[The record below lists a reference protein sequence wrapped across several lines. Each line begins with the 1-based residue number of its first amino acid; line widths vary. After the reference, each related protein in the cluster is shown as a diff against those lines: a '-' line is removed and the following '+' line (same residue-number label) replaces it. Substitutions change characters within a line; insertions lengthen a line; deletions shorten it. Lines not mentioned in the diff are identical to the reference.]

1 MKTLKYSLLAT
12 IALTL
17 NLGYAQEFNRYSL
30 NIKPLDI
37 KHTERSYLLMLNN
50 ESPTINQRLFDLGAK
65 SLQDSIEN
73 RASHKW
79 HRFLGYS
86 ALIGSIGSAVGG
98 SLVLSKY
105 NNNKIPADGLLYYHR
120 TLGITTSVLC
130 LTNTV
135 LGFTNYNKMKDD
147 DIGLKKRKK
156 HRFFSLISLA
166 GISTAAVFGV
176 MASNDYKNSSSPED
190 VTTGNTHRII
200 ALSSA
205 GVTIISVGVMMF

>member
-12 IALTL
+12 MVLTL
-17 NLGYAQEFNRYSL
+17 NFGYAQEFNRYSL

-37 KHTERSYLLMLNN
+37 KHTERSYLLVLNN
-50 ESPTINQRLFDLGAK
+50 ESPTINQRLFDIGTK

-98 SLVLSKY
+98 SLVLNKY

-135 LGFTNYNKMKDD
+135 LGFTNYHKMKDD

-156 HRFFSLISLA
+156 HRLLSMISLA
-166 GISTAAVFGV
+166 GISTAAVFGI
-176 MASNDYKNSSSPED
+176 MSTQEYKDNNTPED

-205 GVTIISVGVMMF
+205 GVTMVSVGIMMF